1 MYELR
6 FHPHVDKELE
16 LLPKQVRKIIKD
28 VHLPT
33 ISNNPHKAGE
43 RLSGLLK
50 GFWKLSFRQSRVDYR
65 IAYEIDEKEKTVYI
79 LMVRKREKFY
89 ERLERRVK

>member
-1 MYELR
+1 M
-6 FHPHVDKELE
+6 
-16 LLPKQVRKIIKD
+16 
-28 VHLPT
+28 HLPA
-33 ISNNPHKAGE
+33 ISTDPYKARE

-50 GFWKLSFRQSRVDYR
+50 GFWKRNFRQSRVDYR

>member
-6 FHPHVDKELE
+6 FHPRVDKELE

-28 VHLPT
+28 VHLPA
-33 ISNNPHKAGE
+33 ISSDPYRAGE

-50 GFWKLSFRQSRVDYR
+50 GFWKLSFRQARVDYR
-65 IAYEIDEKEKTVYI
+65 RAYEIDDNENSVYI
-79 LMVRKREKFY
+79 LMVGKREKFY
-89 ERLERRVK
+89 QRLQRRTE